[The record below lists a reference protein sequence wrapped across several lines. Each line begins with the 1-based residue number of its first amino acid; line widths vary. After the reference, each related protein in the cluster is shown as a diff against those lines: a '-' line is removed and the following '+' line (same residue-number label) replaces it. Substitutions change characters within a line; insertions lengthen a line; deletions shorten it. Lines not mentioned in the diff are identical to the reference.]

1 MARFVVELTYTDT
14 PERRMEVRP
23 AHREYSKALADRG
36 ILLAGG
42 PYTDDKGAMLVY
54 EVADETELRD
64 VLAADPYTEAEVIA
78 ETTVREWN
86 PVTGSWVS

>member
-1 MARFVVELTYTDT
+1 MARFVVELTYGDT
-14 PERRMEVRP
+14 PERLAEVRP

-42 PYTDDKGAMLVY
+42 PYADGKGAMIIY
-54 EVADETELRD
+54 EVADATELRE
-64 VLAADPYTEAEVIA
+64 VLAADPYAEAEVVA

-86 PVTGSWVS
+86 AVTGSWVT